1 MRTTL
6 AAVWSGS
13 PERRDPVNAHVACCV
28 VALAGCLW
36 LGHLN
41 VQAQAASPQEYRTT
55 AEQQTVL
62 TSDLVSVPGKE
73 GTVLRIEL
81 PVGWVGGWH
90 YHTGDVFVYVVSGEF
105 VVDVE
110 GQGRKQFR
118 PGEVYHEAVNTTMQA
133 RNPSTKERTTLI
145 LFQVGGKGEPLMLV
159 AKPPRR

>member
-1 MRTTL
+1 M
-6 AAVWSGS
+6 
-13 PERRDPVNAHVACCV
+13 NAQIACCAV
-28 VALAGCLW
+28 VLAGCLW
-36 LGHLN
+36 PGDLN

-55 AEQQTVL
+55 AEEQTVL
-62 TSDLVSVPGKE
+62 ASDLVSVPGRE

-90 YHTGDVFVYVVSGEF
+90 YHTGDVFVYVMSGEF

-110 GQGRKQFR
+110 GQDRKRFG

-133 RNPSTKERTTLI
+133 RNPSTTARTTLV
-145 LFQVGGKGEPLMLV
+145 LFQVGVKGEPLMLV